1 MFDSKNILV
10 TGSSGL
16 VGSEFKK
23 LFPDAIFVSSKDYNL
38 TKEIDVQSLF
48 LDYKPKCV
56 IHLAARV
63 GGILDNIKN
72 PAIYY
77 DDNVLMNTLMV
88 KYSYLNSVERFVG
101 ILSTCIYPD
110 TVDSYPMQIE
120 DLHKGPPTKT
130 NFSYGYA
137 KRSLAV
143 QIDAYN
149 TQYGTKY
156 NYVIPCNLYGE
167 HDKFDSNKSHFVTA
181 LLLKIKTAVKNGEDN
196 ISLFGDGSPLRQ
208 FMHAEDLAKAL
219 RLLLV
224 NDIYENINIATD
236 ENYSINEIAQKALQV
251 TKNEHLKIKYV
262 PNTPNGQYRKDVCNK
277 KFKELFP
284 EYKMI
289 SLGDGMKRVYESL

>member
-56 IHLAARV
+56 VHLAARV

-72 PAIYY
+72 PAIYF
-77 DDNVLMNTLMV
+77 DDNVLMNTLML

-101 ILSTCIYPD
+101 VLSTCIYPD
-110 TVDSYPMQIE
+110 TVDVYPMQLE

-149 TQYGTKY
+149 SQYGTKY
-156 NYVIPCNLYGE
+156 NYVVPCNLYGE
-167 HDKFDSNKSHFVTA
+167 HDKFDSGKSHFVTA
-181 LLLKIKTAVKNGEDN
+181 LLLKIKTAIKNGEGH
-196 ISLFGDGSPLRQ
+196 ISLFGDGTPLRQ
-208 FMHAEDLAKAL
+208 FMHAEDLAKSMHL
-219 RLLLV
+219 MLL

-236 ENYSINEIAQKALQV
+236 ENYSINEIAHKALQV
-251 TKNEHLKIKYV
+251 TNNNHLKIEYV
-262 PNTPNGQYRKDVCNK
+262 PNTPNGQYRKDVCTK

-284 EYKMI
+284 NYKMI